1 MAYYYIEEEAWKCP
15 KHPSKNKRRTGVC
28 SICLRDRLSKL
39 CPNCANVRP
48 SCTCTNVR
56 SCSGCTNVRPCSNC
70 ASSAKINGGD
80 ETALC
85 KSKSVGIPFLRKV
98 TVNSGEQKSTN
109 VRSCS
114 NCAIVRPCSNS
125 AASTTSSSSSAKING
140 GDETAL
146 CRSKSV
152 GIPFLKSR
160 NANSGERKSTN
171 VRPCSNCANVR
182 TEPSFFRSKS
192 VGIPFL
198 KSRNEKSTKTASFWW
213 IFKSRKR
220 RGKLENELEVKAN
233 GVNDK
238 LYCNDTMRSR
248 SRSVN
253 VAAMTSLSGGNDV
266 SYSPEKLKGWYL
278 LSPMKVFRQCKAPKL
293 VNLK

>member
-48 SCTCTNVR
+48 SCTCTNVHT
-56 SCSGCTNVRPCSNC
+56 CSGCTNVRPCSNC
-70 ASSAKINGGD
+70 AGAAASATSSSSSSKINGGD

-85 KSKSVGIPFLRKV
+85 RSKSVGIPVLRKV
-98 TVNSGEQKSTN
+98 TVNSSEQKSTN
-109 VRSCS
+109 VRPCS
-114 NCAIVRPCSNS
+114 NC

-160 NANSGERKSTN
+160 TVNSGERKSTN
-171 VRPCSNCANVR
+171 VRHCSNCANVR
-182 TEPSFFRSKS
+182 TEPSFSRSKS

-220 RGKLENELEVKAN
+220 RGKLENELQVKAN

-238 LYCNDTMRSR
+238 LYCNDTMR

-278 LSPMKVFRQCKAPKL
+278 LSPMKVFRQSKAPKL